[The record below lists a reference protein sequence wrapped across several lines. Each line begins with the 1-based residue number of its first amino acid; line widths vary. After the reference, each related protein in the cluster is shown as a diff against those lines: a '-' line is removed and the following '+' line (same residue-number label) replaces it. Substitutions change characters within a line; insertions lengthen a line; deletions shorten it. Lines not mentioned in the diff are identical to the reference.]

1 MTNVTTQISITAK
14 DSTAAAFAS
23 ADQNL
28 SGLSS
33 TALKVTGALAAVGVS
48 VAGVVSAVKGVAD
61 ATIQFQ
67 QFTNTLQVGTGSAKG
82 AADALSFV
90 RVADNPSNIFT
101 GVILIASENSLPN
114 WSEPE
119 IK

>member
-1 MTNVTTQISITAK
+1 MTNVTTQINITAK

-67 QFTNTLQVGTGSAKG
+67 QFTSTLNERAWLTRQS
-82 AADALSFV
+82 SF
-90 RVADNPSNIFT
+90 SN
-101 GVILIASENSLPN
+101 LQARLMLPLDL
-114 WSEPE
+114 
-119 IK
+119 